1 MDRPISDIMETEV
14 YTCSVD
20 STLGDVTKIMMEH
33 GISSVPVID
42 EENRVVGFIS
52 DGDIMRAIAE
62 HKTRPIFSG
71 DVTAML
77 YYDDESF
84 EQKVES
90 LKTRNVMELAAT
102 RVLCATPDQSI
113 GKISNTLSKK
123 KFKKLPVINSQGE
136 LVGVIRRTTIMRYV
150 FNMLFN
156 EKSDN

>member
-1 MDRPISDIMETEV
+1 MKKAISEIMETEV
-14 YTCSVD
+14 YTCLSS

-42 EENRVVGFIS
+42 DSRHVVGFIS

-77 YYDDESF
+77 YYDDETF

-113 GKISNTLSKK
+113 GKISSTLSKK
-123 KFKKLPVINSQGE
+123 KFKKLPVIDEKGQ

-150 FNMLFN
+150 FDLLFS
-156 EKSDN
+156 EDK